1 MANVHARA
9 SSTIWAKIAD
19 STTIEG
25 MRILFVLACFL
36 STSFAASKNA
46 ERLTEATA
54 VLNEVMASADKAIP
68 KELLNKAHCI
78 AVVPGF
84 KKGAF
89 IVGASYGKG
98 YLSCRQ
104 PAKSGWSP
112 PATIRIE
119 SGSVGFQIGGTETD
133 LILLV
138 MNSRG
143 ADSLMQSKFTLGG
156 AVQAAAGPLGRTST
170 AETDAAMRAEIL
182 SYSRAR
188 GLFAGIS
195 LQGATL
201 RADLDSNKAMYKQ
214 AFTTAEIVRERKAKP
229 TPTGQKFIATIA
241 RYSPKE
247 LK

>member
-1 MANVHARA
+1 MRA
-9 SSTIWAKIAD
+9 S
-19 STTIEG
+19 
-25 MRILFVLACFL
+25 ILLLLASIL
-36 STSFAASKNA
+36 AVAANKNA

-54 VLNEVMASADKAIP
+54 VLIEVMASPDKAIP
-68 KELLNKAHCI
+68 KELLGKAHCI

-104 PAKSGWSP
+104 AGKAGWSA
-112 PATIRIE
+112 PATIRVE
-119 SGSVGFQIGGTETD
+119 SGSVGLQIGGTETD
-133 LILLV
+133 LVMLV
-138 MNSRG
+138 MNKRG
-143 ADSLMQSKFTLGG
+143 ADSLMQSKFTIGG
-156 AVQAAAGPLGRTST
+156 SVQAAAGPVGRSST

-188 GLFAGIS
+188 GLFAGVA

-201 RADLDSNKAMYKQ
+201 RADLDSNKAMYKSPL
-214 AFTTAEIVRERKAKP
+214 TTVEIVRERKARA
-229 TPTGQKFIATIA
+229 TATGQKFISTIT

>member
-1 MANVHARA
+1 MRTSMILLLASALAYAAN
-9 SSTIWAKIAD
+9 
-19 STTIEG
+19 
-25 MRILFVLACFL
+25 
-36 STSFAASKNA
+36 KNA
-46 ERLTEATA
+46 ERLNEATA
-54 VLNEVMASADKAIP
+54 VLNEVMATPDKAIP
-68 KELLNKAHCI
+68 KELLEKAHCI

-104 PAKSGWSP
+104 AGKAGWSA
-112 PATIRIE
+112 PATIRVE

-133 LILLV
+133 LVMLV
-138 MNSRG
+138 MNTRG

-156 AVQAAAGPLGRTST
+156 NVQAAAGPLGRSST

-182 SYSRAR
+182 SYSRSR
-188 GLFAGIS
+188 GLFAGVS

-201 RADLDSNKAMYKQ
+201 RADLDSNKAMYKRPL
-214 AFTTAEIVRERKAKP
+214 TTVEIVRERKAKA
-229 TPTGQKFIATIA
+229 TATGQKFVSTIT

>member
-1 MANVHARA
+1 
-9 SSTIWAKIAD
+9 
-19 STTIEG
+19 
-25 MRILFVLACFL
+25 MRIPAILLIPLILC
-36 STSFAASKNA
+36 AANKNP
-46 ERLTEATA
+46 ERLKEATT
-54 VLNEVMASADKAIP
+54 VFTEVMATPDKAIP
-68 KELLNKAHCI
+68 RELLQKAHCI

-98 YLSCRQ
+98 YLSCRGGG
-104 PAKSGWSP
+104 KVGWSA

-119 SGSVGFQIGGTETD
+119 GGSVGFQIGGTETD

-138 MNSRG
+138 MNTRG

-156 AVQAAAGPLGRTST
+156 AIQAAAGPVGRTST

-201 RADLDSNKAMYKQ
+201 RADLDSNEALYKRKL
-214 AFTTAEIVRERKAKP
+214 TTAEIVRERKVRA
-229 TPTGQKFIATIA
+229 TPAGARFVSTLT

>member
-1 MANVHARA
+1 MRA
-9 SSTIWAKIAD
+9 S
-19 STTIEG
+19 
-25 MRILFVLACFL
+25 ILLLLASIL
-36 STSFAASKNA
+36 AVAANKNA
-46 ERLTEATA
+46 ERLTEATT
-54 VLNEVMASADKAIP
+54 VLVEVMASPDRAIP
-68 KELLNKAHCI
+68 KELLDKAHCI

-104 PAKSGWSP
+104 TGKAGWSA
-112 PATIRIE
+112 PATIRVE
-119 SGSVGFQIGGTETD
+119 SGSVGLQIGGTETD
-133 LILLV
+133 LVMLV
-138 MNSRG
+138 MNKRG
-143 ADSLMQSKFTLGG
+143 ADSLMQSKFTIGG
-156 AVQAAAGPLGRTST
+156 TVQAAAGPVGRSST

-188 GLFAGIS
+188 GLFAGVA

-201 RADLDSNKAMYKQ
+201 RADLDSNKAMYKRP
-214 AFTTAEIVRERKAKP
+214 FTTVEIVRERKAKA
-229 TPTGQKFIATIA
+229 TATGQKFISTIT

>member
-1 MANVHARA
+1 MRTALLLFAPLLLLAAN
-9 SSTIWAKIAD
+9 
-19 STTIEG
+19 
-25 MRILFVLACFL
+25 
-36 STSFAASKNA
+36 KNA
-46 ERLTEATA
+46 ERLNEATQ
-54 VLNEVMASADKAIP
+54 VFTEIMATPDKAIP
-68 KELLNKAHCI
+68 TELLEKAHCV

-98 YLSCRQ
+98 YLTCR
-104 PAKSGWSP
+104 AKGRAGWSA

-119 SGSVGFQIGGTETD
+119 GGSVGFQIGGTETD
-133 LILLV
+133 LVLLV
-138 MNSRG
+138 MNTRG
-143 ADSLMQSKFTLGG
+143 ADSLMASKFTIGG
-156 AVQAAAGPLGRTST
+156 AAQAAAGPVGRTST

-201 RADLDSNKAMYKQ
+201 RADEDSNEAMYKKKL
-214 AFTTAEIVRERKAKP
+214 TTAEVIRERKA
-229 TPTGQKFIATIA
+229 TPTASGKKFIAVIN
-241 RYSPKE
+241 RYSPRE

>member
-1 MANVHARA
+1 
-9 SSTIWAKIAD
+9 
-19 STTIEG
+19 
-25 MRILFVLACFL
+25 MRSLILFAISAALLA
-36 STSFAASKNA
+36 AASKDA
-46 ERLTEATA
+46 ERLAEAST
-54 VLNEVMASADKAIP
+54 VFSEVMATPDKAIP
-68 KELLNKAHCI
+68 RELLEKAHCI

-98 YLSCRQ
+98 YLSCRSVG
-104 PAKSGWSP
+104 KSGWSA

-119 SGSVGFQIGGTETD
+119 GGSLGFQIGGTETD

-143 ADSLMQSKFTLGG
+143 ADSLMSSKFTLGG
-156 AVQAAAGPLGRTST
+156 AVQAAAGPVGRTST

-201 RADLDSNKAMYKQ
+201 RADEDGNAALYKRKLS
-214 AFTTAEIVRERKAKP
+214 TAQIVRERKVR
-229 TPTGQKFIATIA
+229 ATAQGA
-241 RYSPKE
+241 RFVALLTRFSPRE

>member
-1 MANVHARA
+1 
-9 SSTIWAKIAD
+9 
-19 STTIEG
+19 
-25 MRILFVLACFL
+25 MRIPAILLIPLILC
-36 STSFAASKNA
+36 AANKNP
-46 ERLTEATA
+46 ERLKEATT
-54 VLNEVMASADKAIP
+54 VFTEVMATPDKAIP
-68 KELLNKAHCI
+68 RELLQKAHCI

-98 YLSCRQ
+98 YLSCRGGGK
-104 PAKSGWSP
+104 AGWSA

-119 SGSVGFQIGGTETD
+119 GGSVGFQIGGTETD

-138 MNSRG
+138 MNTRG

-156 AVQAAAGPLGRTST
+156 AIQAAAGPVGRTST

-201 RADLDSNKAMYKQ
+201 RADLDSNEALYKRKL
-214 AFTTAEIVRERKAKP
+214 TTAEIVRERKVRA
-229 TPTGQKFIATIA
+229 TPAGARFVSTIT